1 MGLKCSWV
9 KYVPQQSQVCSKNF
23 RLRKT
28 VLSKIWLMYSS
39 WENERKIK
47 EVAENCDWLCE
58 LTFKEKDTLY
68 FGTSLIFSRESFSNR
83 IYLCNIPIRIFLWLG
98 TCYLTTFDAT
108 LDLKCLPEYKLL
120 QLTYELPFFFLSFYL
135 HSHFFGSTFLF
146 WSYVRL
152 QTWNFLQCTLSC
164 YKMMINIHTSMHWN
178 LKVTPKFSPDQE
190 HSKLISN
197 LTASSFEFHNLNLNV
212 NQGHA
217 AEI

>member
-1 MGLKCSWV
+1 MDS
-9 KYVPQQSQVCSKNF
+9 P
-23 RLRKT
+23 T
-28 VLSKIWLMYSS
+28 H
-39 WENERKIK
+39 
-47 EVAENCDWLCE
+47 
-58 LTFKEKDTLY
+58 
-68 FGTSLIFSRESFSNR
+68 
-83 IYLCNIPIRIFLWLG
+83 LCNIPIRIFLWLG

-120 QLTYELPFFFLSFYL
+120 QLTYELTFFFFLFTYIAIFL
-135 HSHFFGSTFLF
+135 VLLFFF

-152 QTWNFLQCTLSC
+152 QKWNFLQCTLSC

-217 AEI
+217 AEIVRLLWRLTPFQKEYGGIFKANSLKIESTKSLKNTSKISQISD

>member
-1 MGLKCSWV
+1 MDSHSHTPV
-9 KYVPQQSQVCSKNF
+9 QY
-23 RLRKT
+23 T
-28 VLSKIWLMYSS
+28 HTY
-39 WENERKIK
+39 
-47 EVAENCDWLCE
+47 
-58 LTFKEKDTLY
+58 
-68 FGTSLIFSRESFSNR
+68 
-83 IYLCNIPIRIFLWLG
+83 FLWLG

-120 QLTYELPFFFLSFYL
+120 QLTYELSFFFFLFTYIVI
-135 HSHFFGSTFLF
+135 FFGSTFLF

-152 QTWNFLQCTLSC
+152 QTWKFLQCTLSC

-217 AEI
+217 AEIWDLVLWRLTPFQKEYVGKIFENWKTQESL